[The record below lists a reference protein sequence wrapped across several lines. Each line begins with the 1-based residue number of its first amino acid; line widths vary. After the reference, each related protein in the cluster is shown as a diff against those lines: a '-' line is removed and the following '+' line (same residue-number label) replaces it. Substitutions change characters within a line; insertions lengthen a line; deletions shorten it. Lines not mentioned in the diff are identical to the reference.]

1 MDMSTIIHASITL
14 LAMGLLF
21 YYFKNRISIT
31 EQKVNLMFQLIQEHE
46 KQSSMQVMHP
56 EQMFKQV
63 STNMDVDDN
72 GLIHV
77 SDDETSSSL
86 STVVN
91 DLLNPKM
98 ESSKVS
104 SVINNTLRIPDEL
117 NPDAASVS
125 NSIDNGSNEDTSSK
139 TTEVHIEIAGTDTK
153 KSDKDD
159 SK

>member
-1 MDMSTIIHASITL
+1 MDKL
-14 LAMGLLF
+14 LDKLGSRR
-21 YYFKNRISIT
+21 N
-31 EQKVNLMFQLIQEHE
+31 H
-46 KQSSMQVMHP
+46 
-56 EQMFKQV
+56 
-63 STNMDVDDN
+63 DVV
-72 GLIHV
+72 I

-125 NSIDNGSNEDTSSK
+125 NSVIMDLMRIPQVKQQRFTLK
-139 TTEVHIEIAGTDTK
+139 
-153 KSDKDD
+153 
-159 SK
+159 